1 MGEHVTHPV
10 GKVTRA
16 DFDAAMVLLG
26 VDNADPERAL
36 VSVVISEGRIT
47 ATYAQI
53 NHVVSFA
60 EALLEPPHGRVGA
73 NEAVDEANC
82 HRMYGMSLAQWR
94 ALPEPSGDWDE

>member
-1 MGEHVTHPV
+1 MTHPV
-10 GKVTRA
+10 GKVSRA

-26 VDNADPERAL
+26 VDNTDPERAL
-36 VSVVISEGRIT
+36 VSVVISEGRVT